1 MIHVN
6 SWSYRSGVSY
16 TNFFKKD
23 ENKQLQLQWSL
34 YNKNYPLRNI
44 SILQKSAQPEGL
56 SNHFWPNLKSHS
68 PLVITYI
75 NIVSN

>member
-6 SWSYRSGVSY
+6 SWSYSNGVSY

-34 YNKNYPLRNI
+34 YNKNYPPRNI
-44 SILQKSAQPEGL
+44 LVLRKS
-56 SNHFWPNLKSHS
+56 
-68 PLVITYI
+68 T
-75 NIVSN
+75 